1 MQEHISIEG
10 FMKLTREP
18 MALCD
23 ENGIIEVWND
33 AAQHLY
39 GWSAQLAVGR
49 QIDAFLQT
57 CSANLDHHQDLVT
70 RVHRDGRRL
79 MLSRICRQLEHE
91 FGGRQRYI
99 DTAMLV
105 DRSTEDDLY
114 HIIFQTMPI
123 ALLRID
129 NEGSR
134 DLTDTLRSIPDAERE
149 ALLVSRP
156 DLVEEIAQCAFI
168 AEANQRAAGLMRVA
182 RTDLMIGK
190 SILSAWTRSIDTY
203 RRSVC
208 ARLRNCYFEEET
220 QVVATDGTIVDVIF
234 AMAPVQHA
242 GRSITL
248 VGMVDISDRKR
259 AEAELAK
266 LQADFAH
273 AARISSLGEL
283 TASLAH
289 EVSQPLSAIRLSQQ
303 TALLWLD
310 RSTADLGQARAQ
322 VERIGSHAARATD
335 VISRVRQMTLA
346 TGSKKQA
353 CSFNEVL
360 EDALALV
367 APQARAAEASLLV
380 TLPSAQISIFAD
392 RIEVEQVIVNLIVN
406 ALQAMETINPM
417 ERSISVAAKVDEDH
431 VVCTFDDTG
440 TGFSDTDTAQLFKR
454 FFTTKAQG
462 MGLGL
467 AICRT
472 IMEAHGG
479 TITAA
484 NRSGGPGAQFTLTFP
499 LDLASFEEAA
509 RG

>member
-1 MQEHISIEG
+1 MQEHISIDG
-10 FMKLTREP
+10 FIKLTREP

-23 ENGIIEVWND
+23 GDGIIEAWND
-33 AAQHLY
+33 AAEDLY
-39 GWSAQLAVGR
+39 GWPAELALGR
-49 QIDAFLQT
+49 QIDALLQT
-57 CSANLDHHQDLVT
+57 CSANLDHRLDLVT

-79 MLSRICRQLEHE
+79 QLSRMCRQLEHE
-91 FGGRQRYI
+91 REGRRRFI
-99 DTAMLV
+99 DTAMMV
-105 DRSTEDDLY
+105 NRSTEDDLY

-129 NEGSR
+129 NEASR
-134 DLTDTLRSIPDAERE
+134 DLTTTLRSIPDAERE

-156 DLVEEIAQCAFI
+156 DLIEELARRAFI
-168 AEANQRAAGLMRVA
+168 AEANQRAASLMRVA

-208 ARLRNCYFEEET
+208 ARLQNRYFEEET
-220 QVVATDGTIVDVIF
+220 KIVATDGTIVDVIF

-310 RSTADLGQARAQ
+310 RSSADLGQARAQ
-322 VERIGSHAARATD
+322 VERIGSHAARATN

-346 TGSKKQA
+346 TGSKKQT
-353 CSFNEVL
+353 CFFNEVL

-367 APQARAAEASLLV
+367 SPQARAAEATLFV
-380 TLPSAQISIFAD
+380 TVPPAQISIFAD
-392 RIEVEQVIVNLIVN
+392 RIEIEQVIVNLIVN
-406 ALQAMETINPM
+406 ALQAMETINPI
-417 ERSISVAAKVDEDH
+417 ERSISVVAKIDEDH
-431 VVCTFDDTG
+431 AICTFDDTG
-440 TGFSDTDTAQLFKR
+440 PGFPVADTAQLFKR

-479 TITAA
+479 TISAV
-484 NRSGGPGAQFTLTFP
+484 NRKGGRGAQFTLTFP
-499 LDLASFEEAA
+499 LKS
-509 RG
+509 GNP